1 MKRTFALLLLCLFTA
16 AAGCHVQQ
24 LRTAPEK
31 EDPAASGIVQEQPQ
45 LPDGVMPEAPWNEEK
60 KEPELT
66 QEKEQTVFI
75 TAEESYFSDAVF
87 IGASRLEGLALYAP
101 IQGATMFYHRG
112 LMVGDVANYKLYP
125 DKNPSK
131 TALDVL
137 NAKRYGKVYLDFG
150 VNELGYS
157 TPVFIK
163 AYRSLLEAVKQA
175 QPDAQ
180 IYLCGII
187 PVTASQE
194 KKSNYVNNENVRS
207 FNQAIAD
214 LAEEYGAVYLDT
226 YACFV
231 DADGCLPEEISTDGV
246 HLKYDKYTVWRDFL
260 FSHAVA
266 VGQEI

>member
-101 IQGATMFYHRG
+101 IQGRPCFII
-112 LMVGDVANYKLYP
+112 VGSWWEMWQIINCIRT
-125 DKNPSK
+125 K
-131 TALDVL
+131 T
-137 NAKRYGKVYLDFG
+137 R
-150 VNELGYS
+150 
-157 TPVFIK
+157 
-163 AYRSLLEAVKQA
+163 VK
-175 QPDAQ
+175 PHWM
-180 IYLCGII
+180 Y
-187 PVTASQE
+187 
-194 KKSNYVNNENVRS
+194 
-207 FNQAIAD
+207 
-214 LAEEYGAVYLDT
+214 
-226 YACFV
+226 
-231 DADGCLPEEISTDGV
+231 
-246 HLKYDKYTVWRDFL
+246 
-260 FSHAVA
+260 
-266 VGQEI
+266 